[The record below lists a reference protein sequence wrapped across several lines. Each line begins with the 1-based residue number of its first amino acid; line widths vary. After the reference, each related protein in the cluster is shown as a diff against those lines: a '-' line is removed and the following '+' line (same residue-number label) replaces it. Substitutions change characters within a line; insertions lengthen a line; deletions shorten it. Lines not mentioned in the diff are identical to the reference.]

1 MSAEKT
7 NSQAGFSL
15 IEMTIVLAI
24 LAIGATTAMSV
35 VNNRLEEA
43 VTTRTVADLRVVA
56 EAAYECYVAGDCKDA
71 ENGGWA
77 SSITTATG
85 GVSAN
90 TILGDLGDYLPV
102 GLSDRYKFEV
112 LSPNEDGFVKRAKVR
127 VDMEDNARASRVA
140 RRFGSAASVSRSG
153 QAAFVTLGVPGTEQ
167 AFIAAGDKIKNDIKN
182 EDFVFGTPP
191 AGGSKSNIA
200 GAGDISADS
209 ISVGSATIGEQAV
222 ATLQTLAGGLNCP
235 WGIGVNS
242 EGEVSCAKVRKQCHY
257 RDENLYSGE
266 QSKRTWATSWRT
278 LWRVPANHCYS
289 GSKYGA
295 SRHGYRG
302 EHERTVKSW
311 RCDSDGN
318 SQVFTV
324 RTERESFS
332 RSPGGC

>member
-56 EAAYECYVAGDCKDA
+56 EAAYECYVVGNCKDA
-71 ENGGWA
+71 ENGGWD

-90 TILGDLGDYLPV
+90 TILGDYLPV
-102 GLSDRYKFEV
+102 GLSDRYKFEA
-112 LSPNEDGFVKRAKVR
+112 LSPNEDGTVTRSKVKVS

-140 RRFGSAASVSRSG
+140 RRFGSSASVSRSG
-153 QAAFVTLGVPGTEQ
+153 QAVFVTLGVPGTEQ
-167 AFIAAGDKIKNDIKN
+167 AFIAAGDKIKNEIKS

-191 AGGSKSNIA
+191 VGGSKSNIA

-209 ISVGSATIGEQAV
+209 ITVGGATIGERTVRELENALGLACKRNEKLSIINGTFSCV
-222 ATLQTLAGGLNCP
+222 ADGTCLTNGKLRLEGFILNSRIVSCDATCPKVAACSRGAGYHCVYSIKEIT
-235 WGIGVNS
+235 GIGTIK
-242 EGEVSCAKVRKQCHY
+242 VSKCMDDKTVITTSSAQC
-257 RDENLYSGE
+257 
-266 QSKRTWATSWRT
+266 
-278 LWRVPANHCYS
+278 
-289 GSKYGA
+289 
-295 SRHGYRG
+295 
-302 EHERTVKSW
+302 VKKCRYLSYKD
-311 RCDSDGN
+311 R
-318 SQVFTV
+318 
-324 RTERESFS
+324 RYY
-332 RSPGGC
+332 